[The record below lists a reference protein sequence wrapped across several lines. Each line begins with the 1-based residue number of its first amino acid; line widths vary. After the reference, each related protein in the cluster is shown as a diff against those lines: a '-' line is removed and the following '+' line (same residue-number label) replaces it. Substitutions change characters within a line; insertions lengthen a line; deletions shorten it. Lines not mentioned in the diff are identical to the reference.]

1 MRENEKLKGV
11 PFIEAIVHG
20 LQASAVQTLQLQ
32 EARAPTTMYY
42 MECNHNV
49 TTMCPVIW
57 VEQFYWNRFQQIVGC
72 L

>member
-20 LQASAVQTLQLQ
+20 LQALQ

-49 TTMCPVIW
+49 SSYLRGTIPLKP
-57 VEQFYWNRFQQIVGC
+57 FPANRG
-72 L
+72 LPLK